1 MRRKKSLVSGTSY
14 STWNNNL
21 EPFNTDNVKTVNKNL
36 NWVLY
41 YIYFTTKVITI
52 IKILDCLSNKT
63 VRLHVVITFP
73 KKDLTF

>member
-14 STWNNNL
+14 STWKNNL
-21 EPFNTDNVKTVNKNL
+21 EPFNIDYVKIVNKNL

-41 YIYFTTKVITI
+41 YIYFTTKVIPI
-52 IKILDCLSNKT
+52 IKILDCLSSKA

-73 KKDLTF
+73 KKD